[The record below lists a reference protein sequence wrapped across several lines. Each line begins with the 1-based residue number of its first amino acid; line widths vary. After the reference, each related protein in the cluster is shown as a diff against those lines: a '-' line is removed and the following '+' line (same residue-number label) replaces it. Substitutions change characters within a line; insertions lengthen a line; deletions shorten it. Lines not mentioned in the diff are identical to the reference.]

1 MFSLRNFVLLCAV
14 VALCFGADDT
24 NNLRAFLKAMCNAN
38 ANKDPDS
45 FGMCCKNYTDGA
57 YITLKNISACF
68 GDFDVSDNVIRGI
81 DMSGKQISTIPSGV
95 FSSLTRV
102 TDLNLA
108 SN

>member
-68 GDFDVSDNVIRGI
+68 GDFDVSDNVIRGMFVTFTLI
-81 DMSGKQISTIPSGV
+81 NSLIPCQKSFPGC
-95 FSSLTRV
+95 F
-102 TDLNLA
+102 
-108 SN
+108 